1 MLLLL
6 GGDSPWMLT
15 SKLITFDV
23 ICFVIWSS
31 KKGRTGDARAS
42 GRDEGRGF
50 VR

>member
-1 MLLLL
+1 MLFLL
-6 GGDSPWMLT
+6 SEKIAQT
-15 SKLITFDV
+15 RSKANNGNV

-50 VR
+50 LR